1 MPRRR
6 AVDGYINNHDSSW
19 PIITNNTPRDWSLIR
34 GRGLHNRRIVGQKLF
49 VHTPPPPSQDRVK
62 LWWPQS
68 TISSLLTQFF
78 LSSPKFL
85 RFSPKFL
92 RFTQFLLSSPK
103 FLSSSPKFLH
113 SSPNFFSPHPN
124 FCAPYP
130 GKALVTWLP
139 W

>member
-34 GRGLHNRRIVGQKLF
+34 GRGLQNRRIVGQKLF
-49 VHTPPPPSQDRVK
+49 VHTPPPSQDRVK

-78 LSSPKFL
+78 LFTQISALLTQISAL
-85 RFSPKFL
+85 L
-92 RFTQFLLSSPK
+92 TQFLLSSPK

-124 FCAPYP
+124 FCAPHP